1 MVFRRGRSKKGLVI
15 DSQKH
20 EIRTLN
26 LLETGATFRN
36 VVIAL
41 AKNTEDISAD
51 NHVKTGSQIKA
62 IFFELNFN
70 VEGNITTVI
79 DWALVKAN
87 AGLGVTSANF
97 NPATPNLI
105 TRSSKFLWGME
116 MPAGINNS
124 GAVKR
129 VGTLLIPKGKQTM
142 REGESWQFVYFTAA
156 AGDISDVCGHF
167 IYKEYR

>member
-1 MVFRRGRSKKGLVI
+1 MGFRRRSNKGMII
-15 DSQKH
+15 DSVKH
-20 EIRTLN
+20 EVRTVN
-26 LLETGATFRN
+26 LLETGATFRA
-36 VVIAL
+36 VEIAIG
-41 AKNTEDISAD
+41 KNTPDIAAD
-51 NHVKTGSQIKA
+51 NHVKSGSLIKA

-79 DWALVKAN
+79 DWALIKA
-87 AGLGVTSANF
+87 ATGVGISSGNY
-97 NPATPNLI
+97 NPATPNLA
-105 TRSSKFLWGME
+105 TRSQKFLWGME

-129 VGTLLIPKGKQTM
+129 IGTLLIPKGKQRM
-142 REGESWQFVYFTAA
+142 SEGESWQFVYFTAA